1 MILLKLNNMNILET
15 KKMTKHFDGVY
26 AVDSLSVGFEKGKIT
41 GLVGPNGSG
50 KSTLI
55 NLLTGV
61 IQIGSGSVVISSA
74 EEVSKLLPH
83 EVSDYGIT
91 RTFQEVRLFEQM
103 PVLDNILVVLT
114 KRNVFASLFEI
125 HKKFHLDRAEE
136 ILKKVDLWDPPSPK
150 ASGGQGKRKQD
161 RLASE
166 LSYGQRKLLE
176 IGRVLAMSN
185 SFGDDSDI
193 FFLDEPFAGLFP
205 EMRKIV
211 IFAIQDLKQKG
222 KTVILVEHN
231 IDIIRELC
239 DHIIVLDNG
248 KLLAEGKPDQVLSK
262 REVMDAYLG
271 E

>member
-1 MILLKLNNMNILET
+1 MNILET
-15 KKMTKHFDGVY
+15 KKIAKHFDGVH
-26 AVDSLSVGFEKGKIT
+26 AVDSLSIGFEKGKIT
-41 GLVGPNGSG
+41 GLIGPNGSG

-61 IQIGSGSVVISSA
+61 LPMSSGSVVVSSNT
-74 EEVSKLLPH
+74 EVSKILPY
-83 EVSDYGIT
+83 EVSDFGIT

-103 PVLDNILVVLT
+103 LVLDNILVVLT
-114 KRNVFASLFEI
+114 KRNVLGSLFEK

-136 ILKKVDLWDPPSPK
+136 VLKKVGLWEKRNDLAK
-150 ASGGQGKRKQD
+150 N
-161 RLASE
+161 

-185 SFGDDSDI
+185 GFGDNSDI

-211 IFAIQDLKQKG
+211 ISVIQDLKQKD

-239 DHIIVLDNG
+239 DHLIVLDSG
-248 KLLAEGKPDQVLSK
+248 KLLADGVPSHVLSQK
-262 REVMDAYLG
+262 EVMDAYLG

>member
-1 MILLKLNNMNILET
+1 MVNILET
-15 KKMTKHFDGVY
+15 KRIAKQFDGVH
-26 AVDSLSVGFEKGKIT
+26 AVDGLSIGFEKGKIT
-41 GLVGPNGSG
+41 GLIGPNGSG

-61 IQIGSGSVVISSA
+61 LPISSGSVVISSNT
-74 EEVSKLLPH
+74 EVSKILPY

-103 PVLDNILVVLT
+103 LVLDNILVVLT
-114 KRNVFASLFEI
+114 KRNVLGSLFEK
-125 HKKFHLDRAEE
+125 HKQFHLERAEE
-136 ILKKVDLWDPPSPK
+136 VLKKVGLWEKRNDLAK
-150 ASGGQGKRKQD
+150 N
-161 RLASE
+161 

-185 SFGDDSDI
+185 GFGDDSDI

-211 IFAIQDLKQKG
+211 ISVIQDLKQKG

-239 DHIIVLDNG
+239 DQLIVLDSG
-248 KLLAEGKPDQVLSK
+248 QLLAEGTPSDVLSK